1 MEAPF
6 HAKWTATSASM
17 ELLAFRLASI
27 MDRPV
32 IDQTGIKGDYD
43 FKLAYTQELPPNIS
57 PNALLNGQPIDFSG
71 PTIFQALRQ
80 QPGLRLDTRKG
91 PAQIMVIDQ
100 VDKLSAN

>member
-1 MEAPF
+1 
-6 HAKWTATSASM
+6 M

-57 PNALLNGQPIDFSG
+57 PNALLNGQPIDLFGPRFSRRCASSQG
-71 PTIFQALRQ
+71 FASTPTKA
-80 QPGLRLDTRKG
+80 RLKSWSSIRSTS
-91 PAQIMVIDQ
+91 
-100 VDKLSAN
+100 SAPTNARFRTPRD